1 MNDNEVKKVLSEL
14 ESTSKHL
21 IDTINVFCKAL
32 MQIADSSDQANP
44 IALKE
49 VARKALAA
57 EPTTADESN
66 LINRLFPLSSEDI
79 VHGPNDP
86 GDEND
91 NPKILGEDAEALW
104 RDTVLHPEY
113 KSPYEE
119 EE

>member
-1 MNDNEVKKVLSEL
+1 MKDNDIVEVLKEL
-14 ESTSKHL
+14 ELSSKEL
-21 IDTINVFCKAL
+21 IDAINMYCRAL
-32 MQIADSSDQANP
+32 MRIADSSDQANP
-44 IALKE
+44 IKLKE
-49 VARKALAA
+49 IAKKALAS
-57 EPTTADESN
+57 EPTTADELN
-66 LINRLFPLSSEDI
+66 KDT